1 MVDRPSHPLRRPIPA
16 RAGIGLRPEHY
27 DAVLAQPP
35 DVAWLE
41 VHSENYF
48 GAGGRPLNVLAAV
61 AERYPLSF
69 HGIGLSLG
77 STDPVDR
84 NHVDQLK
91 HLIDRFRPAFVSDHL
106 AWRSVDGAHFNDLL
120 PLPYTLEALELVEQR
135 VAAVQDLLGRRL
147 LVENPSSYL
156 GFQASVIPEAEF
168 LNELAERTGCG
179 LLLDV
184 NNVYVSACNQG
195 FDPADYLDSIVGD
208 RVVEIHLAGH
218 TVRKIDGTRLLID
231 THSAPVADNVWT
243 LYEHLIGRIGPRPTL
258 IEWDAD
264 LPPLETLVAE
274 ARHANHVLEEAPR
287 GQLA

>member
-1 MVDRPSHPLRRPIPA
+1 MATVRPLRRSIPA

-27 DAVLAQPP
+27 DAVLAEPP

-48 GAGGRPLNVLAAV
+48 GAGGRPMDVLAAV
-61 AERYPLSF
+61 AQRYPLSF

-77 STDPVDR
+77 STDPLDHR
-84 NHVDQLK
+84 HVDQLK
-91 HLIDRFRPAFVSDHL
+91 HLADRFRPAFVSDHL
-106 AWRSVDGAHFNDLL
+106 AWRSVDGTHFNDLL
-120 PLPYTLEALELVEQR
+120 PLPYTLEALGLVEQR
-135 VAAVQDLLGRRL
+135 VAAVQGLLGRRL

-195 FDPADYLDSIVGD
+195 WDPVDYLDSIVGD

-218 TVRKIDGTRLLID
+218 TVREIDGARLLID
-231 THSAPVADNVWT
+231 SHNAPVADEVWA
-243 LYEHLIGRIGPRPTL
+243 LYERVITHIGPRPTL
-258 IEWDAD
+258 IEWDTD
-264 LPPLETLVAE
+264 LPPLETLLTE
-274 ARHANHVLEEAPR
+274 ARRADQVLEECRR
-287 GQLA
+287 GQPA